1 MVGNRSPAWP
11 EIQVVESPAVLGL
24 TVGDLL
30 EAGGRQPT
38 PAVTVDPIEGGR
50 PDVAEVLARQTAEE
64 LESATDTVDIPADDI
79 QATTDRLQE
88 QIRDRQHLVYV
99 LARRLR

>member
-50 PDVAEVLARQTAEE
+50 PDVAEVLARPDRGRTRIGHRHRE
-64 LESATDTVDIPADDI
+64 LPADDI

-99 LARRLR
+99 LARQLR